1 MTRPVT
7 CPGRAYPPR
16 RNGKVMRDWLTGL
29 VIGVVVG
36 TAGSPPA
43 APVSRVI

>member
-16 RNGKVMRDWLTGL
+16 RIGKVMRDRLTAL

-36 TAGSPPA
+36 ECRFLARACRPA
-43 APVSRVI
+43 S